1 MSDSD
6 EYINKF
12 INSNGTY
19 NYAFVVMII
28 KNDIY
33 ANPAIIFSESLRKVG
48 SLIDIVAVIDKSI
61 SIETID
67 LLKKFYNR
75 IILIDIININNKDNI
90 QNIILTKVNIFNL
103 IEYKKICIID
113 VDTIIFSN
121 IDNIFLKKNDSN
133 IIYSL
138 DENNFGFIL
147 IEPSYKLY
155 KKSIQIINDNYNK
168 LGKEK
173 KPFNFLIKKL
183 FINIKK
189 FDIKILLNKY
199 DNSDGIQYTEVK
211 PFLMTS
217 QITIE
222 ERMRLNLFK
231 VWFNYFNNILNKY
244 EEIKNYK
251 CIKETLEVS
260 KYFIESLTRFI
271 INFVSKKKKN
281 QKDYI
286 INIYGQ
292 NIYKNLDYYHLDITR
307 NYSSYNINY
316 NLNFFNLKS
325 FLEYLDS
332 IKYYEKK
339 FIKYYNYKDSKDL
352 INKIKNDEKLLNIF
366 LNKYIKVYPNIFIV
380 IEIDNF
386 NYNLEIPD
394 LKNNLVFTKKIYLEK
409 NILINIFFNLFQ
421 NYTYNQRLI
430 FFNSIKSS
438 YVRISIFETISDIN
452 SNNFSNSNLFLFF
465 EPNSKIRIASIF
477 FNPNSIEYFKNN
489 KLLDCIT
496 INETKLEKNTIN
508 LKNLIKITYLQTL
521 KKWICNIYT
530 GEEIENLF
538 IKIIDDNNNK
548 FKLLDNNNHNINKIK
563 KIIKNKIFFIEII
576 FIKSSQYKNILLE
589 ENIKTTDL
597 YLLENNWEFE
607 GIKFIKN

>member
-477 FNPNSIEYFKNN
+477 FNPDSIEYFKNN